1 MTAADC
7 LCRTARERLD
17 EGNFA
22 GAAEAARAG
31 LLRDNFH
38 AGLLQV
44 YGVAAYHLN
53 DAVGALAALELASL
67 SGPLDALARLTLAD
81 LYARNGFP
89 KAARC
94 AAQFLAE
101 PGRCPLPLLPDLA
114 RVLGSVGEYRTALK
128 VCKWL
133 VAARPWYHPAHYGI
147 AHYLAKLNGP
157 AKRVLVHLR
166 AAHELVPQALV
177 YRVALAEALAAAGE
191 PDGVCELIRGLPVS
205 AFGCARSVARLQGA
219 AEDAGEVELA
229 MRLRDRA
236 RELAA
241 GLGNRPAGDEAN

>member
-38 AGLLQV
+38 AGLLQM

-67 SGPLDALARLTLAD
+67 AAPLDALSRLTLAD
-81 LYARNGFP
+81 LYARTGFP
-89 KAARC
+89 LAAR
-94 AAQFLAE
+94 AAARFLAE
-101 PGRCPLPLLPDLA
+101 PGRCPLPLMPDLA
-114 RVLGSVGEYRTALK
+114 RVLGSVGAYRAALK
-128 VCKWL
+128 VCKRI

-147 AHYLAKLNGP
+147 AYYLAKLEGP
-157 AKRVLVHLR
+157 PARVLFHLR
-166 AAHELVPQALV
+166 AAHELVPHALT
-177 YRVALAEALAAAGE
+177 YRVALADALAATGE
-191 PDGVCELIRGLPVS
+191 PEGACELIREVPV
-205 AFGCARSVARLQGA
+205 AALGCPRSVARLQGA
-219 AEDAGEVELA
+219 AEDAGEVLLA
-229 MRLRDRA
+229 MCLRDRA
-236 RELAA
+236 RELAG
-241 GLGNRPAGDEAN
+241 GLDNRPHDDPT